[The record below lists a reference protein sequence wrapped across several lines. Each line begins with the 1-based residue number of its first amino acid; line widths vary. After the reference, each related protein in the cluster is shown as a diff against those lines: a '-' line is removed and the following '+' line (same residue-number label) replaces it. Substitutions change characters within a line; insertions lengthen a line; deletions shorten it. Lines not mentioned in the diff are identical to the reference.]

1 MNNYAKKINTLGR
14 FCGPRD
20 IACLTQSALL
30 EKYGI
35 AKADL
40 LVLFGGSILAGGD
53 VLAQAMKNQV
63 AETYMIVGG
72 EGHTTASLRK
82 MAGSV
87 IPGLHTEKMAE
98 AEIFNAYI
106 QHRYGLQADLLETR
120 STNCGN
126 NITNMLE
133 ILDDRHI
140 FCENIILIQDST
152 MQRRMAATLE
162 KYRPH
167 IRAIPYAANQPE
179 VLEMDGKLVFREEI
193 PGMWKM
199 DRYVSL
205 LLGEIRRLTDDAQG
219 YGPAGKGFIAH
230 VDIPKPVREAFLDLS
245 KVYDVRQAN
254 PLYS

>member
-1 MNNYAKKINTLGR
+1 MNNYAEMINTLGR

-20 IACLTQSALL
+20 ISCLTQSALL

-53 VLAQAMKNQV
+53 VLAEAMKNQV

-87 IPGLHTEKMAE
+87 IPGLHTEKMTE

-106 QHRYGLQADLLETR
+106 QYRYGLQADLLETR

-140 FCENIILIQDST
+140 SCESIILIQDST

-167 IRAIPYAANQPE
+167 IRAIHYAVNQPVVVE
-179 VLEMDGKLVFREEI
+179 KEGRPVFRENV
-193 PGMWKM
+193 PGMWEM

-230 VDIPKPVREAFLDLS
+230 VDIPKPVQEAFLDLS